1 MPVVSMFFGIVVRMY
16 YDDHNPPHIHAEYQG
31 SKAVLD
37 FQGNVLKGGL
47 GSRTALKLVREW
59 VDLYAVELVDDWN
72 AARQGQPIKKIDPL
86 D

>member
-1 MPVVSMFFGIVVRMY
+1 MPIVSIFFGIVVRMY
-16 YDDHNPPHIHAEYQG
+16 YDDHNSPHVHVEYQD

-47 GSRTALKLVREW
+47 SSRTALRLVREW
-59 VDLYAVELVDDWN
+59 VDLHFAELDDDWN
-72 AARQGQPIKKIDPL
+72 AARQGRSIKKIDPL

>member
-16 YDDHNPPHIHAEYQG
+16 YDDHNPPHIHVEYQG
-31 SKAVLD
+31 GKAVLD
-37 FQGNVLKGGL
+37 FQGNVLKGEL

-59 VDLYAVELVDDWN
+59 VDLHTVELADDWD
-72 AARQGQPIKKIDPL
+72 AARQGRSIKKIDPL